1 MIQSRVS
8 ARHIDAQRH
17 EWARLSVTTTVKIL
31 PLLILGFSGS
41 VLGYVAAHAPKP
53 DYVAPTPQ
61 EIEAHVPAPASLSG
75 EVPPGFLVRT
85 FKIEGMCCTNCT
97 GKIYQRLKDSPGVV
111 EAAVS
116 FDKGIAEV
124 VVPKDA
130 DVAKLEDAMHFEKYV
145 AKAQL

>member
-1 MIQSRVS
+1 M
-8 ARHIDAQRH
+8 
-17 EWARLSVTTTVKIL
+17 LKFL
-31 PLLILGFSGS
+31 PLFILGIAGA
-41 VLGYVAAHAPKP
+41 VLGYVAIHAPKP
-53 DYVAPTPQ
+53 DYVAPTLKD
-61 EIEAHVPAPASLSG
+61 IEAHVPAPDAITG
-75 EVPPGFLVRT
+75 EIPPGFLVRT

-97 GKIYQRLKDSPGVV
+97 GKIYQRLKESPGVV

-116 FDKGIAEV
+116 FDKGIAQV